1 MISRVAENCFWLGRY
16 LERTEATAR
25 LLNVTRHLSMD
36 AELEPRQCWLPVV
49 IVIGEQPRIIDRTTE
64 HPIGYTSGEQVER
77 FMTWDDNNSSS
88 IHQSVAAL
96 RENARTIREVI
107 SLEMWEAINELYLWL
122 NSEHARSEYMH
133 ERAVFYRRIRDRC
146 QLTAGLMRST
156 MLHDLPLN
164 FIWLGMLLERG
175 SQTARVVDVHH
186 HAFTLHE
193 RSEDAVEAALWLSLL
208 RACSG
213 MEPFMKRHH
222 GNVTGEAV
230 ATFLTFEGSFP
241 KSIAYSVREARHR
254 LEVIRPPLEVDLP
267 GARSAQRL
275 TSLDTWITSQAT
287 RAEDRGV
294 HDQLTY
300 VVDELAAICDLVG
313 EELFGHAPVVDE
325 DSPFSLSRE
334 FTT

>member
-1 MISRVAENCFWLGRY
+1 MISRVADNCFWLGRY

-77 FMTWDDNNSSS
+77 FMTWDDNNMSS
-88 IHQSVAAL
+88 IHQSVANA

-122 NSEHARSEYMH
+122 NSEHARAEYAN

-146 QLTAGLMRST
+146 QLAAGLMRST
-156 MLHDLPLN
+156 MLHEVPLN

-186 HAFTLHE
+186 HAFTMRE
-193 RSEDAVEAALWLSLL
+193 QSEDAIEAALWLSLL

-213 MEPFMKRHH
+213 MEPFMKKHH

-230 ATFLTFEGSFP
+230 AAFLTFEGAFP
-241 KSIAYSVREARHR
+241 KSIAYSVREARSR
-254 LEVIRPPLEVDLP
+254 FEVIRPPLEVDLP
-267 GARSAQRL
+267 GMRTAQRL
-275 TSLDTWITSQAT
+275 ASLDAWVTHESTHGEAG
-287 RAEDRGV
+287 DV
-294 HDQLTY
+294 HERLTY
-300 VVDELAAICDLVG
+300 VVDEIGAICDSVG
-313 EELFGHAPVVDE
+313 QELFGHVPSF
-325 DSPFSLSRE
+325 DSE
-334 FTT
+334 QAQ